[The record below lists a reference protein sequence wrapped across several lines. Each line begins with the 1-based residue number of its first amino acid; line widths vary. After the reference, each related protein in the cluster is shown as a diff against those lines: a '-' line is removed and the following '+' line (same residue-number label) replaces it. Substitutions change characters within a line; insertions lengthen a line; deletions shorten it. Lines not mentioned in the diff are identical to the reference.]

1 MTFTGVL
8 TSQFLIQAS
17 ELFFRAVNTNII
29 KNSNYSGSLNEATHF
44 SSFRGKIG
52 YKMIPF

>member
-1 MTFTGVL
+1 MPKKERELYGL
-8 TSQFLIQAS
+8 DIEHRISQLQKCEMS
-17 ELFFRAVNTNII
+17 K